1 MDVNGLPMWQFS
13 GRRAFGL
20 AADAQLPHS
29 AVDLHYKDEAGHL
42 QLARQQPVPAL
53 TEDQTFA
60 RAAVAAPSPVADGL
74 GGFAWWDFGEGKFR
88 ASGFAPG
95 SVDLPLP
102 LPEPPSLQAPEDI
115 ALGSDDVL
123 YAARDGAIVM
133 RDVRDRWPPAQAR
146 KTGFRA
152 HLLSPASGS
161 GVWAFDRVGRSLA
174 RLTGYPLRFTGLRDP
189 VPDRFEPAEPNP
201 SPPRLRAVRGARLP
215 DAFEAVALATSQSGQ
230 LAILAWEMDEDAA
243 VFTLEGGRLVF
254 RMGLAGLRFPFSIA
268 WIGEDQVAVLAT
280 DVADLASQAFVY
292 PMDLPPTGRSL
303 PPDGRVHPLIAA
315 RVSRFCNALSP
326 TPLYLVRESGG
337 DRPVSVRPLRALSG
351 GLYAR
356 QGSTLLGPIDSGL
369 AGCVWHRLYA
379 EAALPGHGAVDIE
392 ALATDSVGTPA
403 LPGQEGA
410 GRWAPH
416 RISAAR
422 SPDASPDLPHASW
435 CREASEIPFGAAQLG
450 CPARPGSAGLFTLLL
465 QDSGRKVRRLSGRY
479 LWLRVALAGNGHSS
493 PELAAIRV
501 YGNRFSYR
509 DRYLPAFYREPLG
522 GPDAA
527 AEGAATPHD
536 FMDRMLGLFEG
547 VLTETEG
554 KIASSWLLTDP
565 AAAPPEALPW
575 IGSWI
580 GVHSRTGANIDDY
593 RQSLLAAPYTAAL
606 NGTLGGL
613 LSALELATGG
623 VFVSGGRLDPG
634 RPAPPPGSPA
644 VARLGDLSLRAL
656 MLAMQR
662 SGECAMLAGGA
673 VTRGDIVVVEGF
685 RLRRTF
691 ATILGADLADEEDP
705 LTLGLAQS
713 GNSFVGD
720 TLILGDEARAEL
732 LALYRAEVDDSRGDA
747 AAVEQFYARL
757 AHRVL
762 VLVRGVDEA
771 AEMRR
776 LTEIVEEAIPA
787 HVEPQIHRAR
797 DPLIVGA
804 ASLVGIDTY
813 LAEGMPFERVRLGK
827 SIVGEGD
834 FVAGSGHL
842 DPRADAPGSI
852 PPVAVARGPR
862 EVWTGSG
869 FTLSA
874 AGSRAAPGRRISR
887 YIWSWE

>member
-1 MDVNGLPMWQFS
+1 MDVNGLPMWQYG
-13 GRRAFGL
+13 GRRDFGL
-20 AADAQLPHS
+20 APDSEPPKA
-29 AVDLHYKDEAGHL
+29 AVNLHFKDEAGHL
-42 QLARQQPVPAL
+42 HLARQQPAPAL
-53 TEDQTFA
+53 AEDQTFA
-60 RAAVAAPSPVADGL
+60 RSVIAAPSPVADDL
-74 GGFAWWDFGEGKFR
+74 GGFAWWEFAEGKFK

-95 SVDLPLP
+95 SVDLALP
-102 LPEPPSLQAPEDI
+102 LPDPPSLQAPEDI
-115 ALGSDDVL
+115 ALGTDDVL

-133 RDVRDRWPPAQAR
+133 RDIRDRWPPAQAR
-146 KTGFRA
+146 KAGFRA
-152 HLLSPASGS
+152 HLISPAQG
-161 GVWAFDRVGRSLA
+161 GGIWAFDRVGRSLA
-174 RLTGYPLRFTGLRDP
+174 RLSGYPSRFTGLRDSDPGRFKP
-189 VPDRFEPAEPNP
+189 VESNRN
-201 SPPRLRAVRGARLP
+201 PPRLGIIRRARLP
-215 DAFEAVALATSQSGQ
+215 DNFEAVAMATSEAGR
-230 LAILAWEMDEDAA
+230 LAILAWELGDDAA
-243 VFTLEGGRLVF
+243 IFTLEDGRLVF
-254 RMGLAGLRFPFSIA
+254 RMGLAGLRFPFSLA
-268 WIGEDQVAVLAT
+268 WKGEGEVAVLAG
-280 DVADLASQAFVY
+280 DGFALAAQAFVY

-303 PPDGRVHPLIAA
+303 PPDGRVHPLISA
-315 RVSRFCNALSP
+315 RISRFCNCLSP
-326 TPLYLVRESGG
+326 SPLYLVREPGS

-356 QGSTLLGPIDSGL
+356 EGSTLIGPVDSGV

-379 EAALPGHGAVDIE
+379 EAALPGHGAIDIE
-392 ALATDSVGTPA
+392 ALASDSAGTPA
-403 LPGQEGA
+403 FPGEQGA
-410 GRWAPH
+410 ARWAPH
-416 RISAAR
+416 RIAAAR
-422 SPDASPDLPHASW
+422 SPDSPPDLPHASW
-435 CREASEIPFGAAQLG
+435 CQESSEVPFGPARLA

-465 QDSGRKVRRLSGRY
+465 QDSGRRVRRLAGRY
-479 LWLRVALAGNGHSS
+479 LWLRVTLSGNGQAS

-527 AEGAATPHD
+527 AEGAATTHD

-554 KIASSWLLTDP
+554 RIASSWLLTDP
-565 AAAPPEALPW
+565 AAAPTEALPW

-580 GVHSRTGANIDDY
+580 GVSSEPGDDPERY

-613 LSALELATGG
+613 LGALELATGG
-623 VFVSGGRLDPG
+623 IFVSGGRLDPG

-644 VARLGDLSLRAL
+644 LARLGDLSLRAL
-656 MLAMQR
+656 MLSMQR
-662 SGECAMLAGGA
+662 GGECAMLTGGA

-705 LTLGLAQS
+705 LTLGLVRS

-732 LALYRAEVDDSRGDA
+732 LALYRSEVDDSRGDSE
-747 AAVEQFYARL
+747 AVEQFYARL

-762 VLVRGVDEA
+762 VLVRGVEDP

-776 LTEIVEEAIPA
+776 LTEVVAKAIPA
-787 HVEPQIHRAR
+787 HVEPRVHHAR

-813 LAEGMPFERVRLGK
+813 LTEGLPFERVRLGR
-827 SIVGEGD
+827 SILGEGD

-852 PPVAVARGPR
+852 PPTAVARGPG

-874 AGSRAAPGRRISR
+874 AGSRAAPGRRINR

>member
-1 MDVNGLPMWQFS
+1 MDVNGLPMWQFG

-20 AADAQLPHS
+20 AADSQPPHS
-29 AVDLHYKDEAGHL
+29 AVDLHFKDEAGHL

-53 TEDQTFA
+53 AEDQTFA

-74 GGFAWWDFGEGKFR
+74 GGFAWWDFGEGKFK

-133 RDVRDRWPPAQAR
+133 RDVRDRWPPALAR

-152 HLLSPASGS
+152 HLLAPRPGG

-174 RLTGYPLRFTGLRDP
+174 RLSGYPLRFAGLRDVDP
-189 VPDRFEPAEPNP
+189 NRFEPVEPNRN
-201 SPPRLRAVRGARLP
+201 PPRLRALRGARLP
-215 DAFEAVALATSQSGQ
+215 DSFEAVAMATSQGGQ

-243 VFTLEGGRLVF
+243 LFTLEDGRLVF
-254 RMGLAGLRFPFSIA
+254 RMGLAGLRFPISIA
-268 WIGEDQVAVLAT
+268 WNGEDQVAVLAT
-280 DVADLASQAFVY
+280 DGAGLAPQAFVY

-303 PPDGRVHPLIAA
+303 PPEGRVHPLIAA

-326 TPLYLVRESGG
+326 VPLYLVRDPDG
-337 DRPVSVRPLRALSG
+337 DRPVSARPLRALSG

-379 EAALPGHGAVDIE
+379 EAALPGHGAIDIE
-392 ALATDSVGTPA
+392 ALATDTAGTPA
-403 LPGQEGA
+403 LPGEEGA
-410 GRWAPH
+410 EGWAPH
-416 RISAAR
+416 RISASR
-422 SPDASPDLPHASW
+422 SPDSAPDLPHASW
-435 CREASEIPFGAAQLG
+435 CRESSEVPFGAARLS

-465 QDSGRKVRRLSGRY
+465 QDCGRRVRRLSGRY
-479 LWLRVALAGNGHSS
+479 LWLRVTLTGDGQGS

-527 AEGAATPHD
+527 APGAATRHD
-536 FMDRMLGLFEG
+536 FMDRLLGLFEG

-565 AAAPPEALPW
+565 AAAPAEALPW

-580 GVHSRTGANIDDY
+580 GLPCRNGANTGDY

-613 LSALELATGG
+613 LAALELATGG
-623 VFVSGGRLDPG
+623 TFVAGGRLDPS
-634 RPAPPPGSPA
+634 RPVPPPGSPA
-644 VARLGDLSLRAL
+644 LARLGDLSLRAL
-656 MLAMQR
+656 ML
-662 SGECAMLAGGA
+662 SESAMLAGGA

-705 LTLGLAQS
+705 LTLGMARS
-713 GNSFVGD
+713 GNSIVGD
-720 TLILGDEARAEL
+720 TLILGDEARSEL
-732 LALYRAEVDDSRGDA
+732 LALYRSEVDESRGDS

-762 VLVRGVDEA
+762 ILVRGVEDPS
-771 AEMRR
+771 EMGR
-776 LTEIVEEAIPA
+776 LTEIVEAAIPA
-787 HVEPQIHRAR
+787 HVEPRIHHAR

-813 LAEGMPFERVRLGK
+813 LAEGMPFERVRLGR
-827 SIVGEGD
+827 SVLGEGD

-842 DPRADAPGSI
+842 DPRADAPASI
-852 PPVAVARGPR
+852 PPVAVARGPG

-874 AGSRAAPGRRISR
+874 AGSSAAPGRRINR

>member
-1 MDVNGLPMWQFS
+1 MDVNGLPMWQF
-13 GRRAFGL
+13 GDRRAFGL
-20 AADAQLPHS
+20 AADSQPPHS
-29 AVDLHYKDEAGHL
+29 AVDLHFKDEAGHL

-53 TEDQTFA
+53 AEDQTFA

-74 GGFAWWDFGEGKFR
+74 GGFAWWDFGEGKFK

-133 RDVRDRWPPAQAR
+133 RDVRDRWPAAQAR
-146 KTGFRA
+146 KNGFRA
-152 HLLSPASGS
+152 HLLAPLAGG
-161 GVWAFDRVGRSLA
+161 GVWAFDRVGRNLA
-174 RLTGYPLRFTGLRDP
+174 RLSGYPLRFSGLRDP
-189 VPDRFEPAEPNP
+189 DPNRFEPVEPNRN
-201 SPPRLRAVRGARLP
+201 PPRLRALRGARLP
-215 DAFEAVALATSQSGQ
+215 DSFEAVAMAASERGQ
-230 LAILAWEMDEDAA
+230 LAILAWEMDDDAA
-243 VFTLEGGRLVF
+243 IFTLEGGRLVF
-254 RMGLAGLRFPFSIA
+254 RMGLAGLRFPVSIA
-268 WIGEDQVAVLAT
+268 WNGEDRVAVLAT
-280 DVADLASQAFVY
+280 DGAGLAAQAFVY
-292 PMDLPPTGRSL
+292 PMDLPPTGRAL
-303 PPDGRVHPLIAA
+303 APDGRVHPLIAA

-326 TPLYLVRESGG
+326 VPLYLVRDSDG
-337 DRPVSVRPLRALSG
+337 DRPVSARPLRALSG

-379 EAALPGHGAVDIE
+379 EAALPGQGAIDIE
-392 ALATDSVGTPA
+392 ALATDTPGTPA
-403 LPGQEGA
+403 LPGEEGA

-416 RISAAR
+416 RISASR
-422 SPDASPDLPHASW
+422 SPDSPPDLPHASW
-435 CREASEIPFGAAQLG
+435 CRESSEVPFGAARLS

-465 QDSGRKVRRLSGRY
+465 QDCGRKVRRLSGRY
-479 LWLRVALAGNGHSS
+479 LWLRVALTGNGQSS
-493 PELAAIRV
+493 PELAALRV

-522 GPDAA
+522 GPDSAA
-527 AEGAATPHD
+527 QGPATRHD
-536 FMDRMLGLFEG
+536 FMDRLLGLFEG

-575 IGSWI
+575 LGSWI
-580 GVHSRTGANIDDY
+580 GLPCRNGAITGDY

-613 LSALELATGG
+613 LAALELATGG
-623 VFVSGGRLDPG
+623 LFVGGGRLDRS

-644 VARLGDLSLRAL
+644 LARLGDLSLRAL
-656 MLAMQR
+656 ML
-662 SGECAMLAGGA
+662 SESAMLTGGS

-705 LTLGLAQS
+705 LTLGMARS
-713 GNSFVGD
+713 GNSIVGD
-720 TLILGDEARAEL
+720 TLILGDEARSEL
-732 LALYRAEVDDSRGDA
+732 LALYRSEIDDSRGDS

-771 AEMRR
+771 AEIRR
-776 LTEIVEEAIPA
+776 LTEIVEEASPA
-787 HVEPQIHRAR
+787 HVEPRVHHVR

-813 LAEGMPFERVRLGK
+813 LAEGMPFERVRLGR
-827 SIVGEGD
+827 SILGEGD

-842 DPRADAPGSI
+842 DPRADAPASI
-852 PPVAVARGPR
+852 PPVAVARGPG
-862 EVWTGSG
+862 EVWSGSG

-874 AGSRAAPGRRISR
+874 AGSSAAPGRRINR

>member
-1 MDVNGLPMWQFS
+1 MDVNGLPMWQIS

-20 AADAQLPHS
+20 AADSEPPNA
-29 AVDLHYKDEAGHL
+29 ATDLHFKDEAGHL
-42 QLARQQPVPAL
+42 QLARQQPVPAIDA
-53 TEDQTFA
+53 DQTFA
-60 RAAVAAPSPVADGL
+60 RAAVAAPSPVADSL
-74 GGFAWWDFGEGKFR
+74 GGFAWWDFGEGKFK

-115 ALGSDDVL
+115 ALGTDDVL

-133 RDVRDRWPPAQAR
+133 RDIRDRWPPAQAR
-146 KTGFRA
+146 KAGFRA
-152 HLLSPASGS
+152 HLLAPAPGG

-174 RLTGYPLRFTGLRDP
+174 RLAGYPSRFTGLRNPDP
-189 VPDRFEPAEPNP
+189 NRFEPVEPNRN
-201 SPPRLRAVRGARLP
+201 PPRLRAVRGARLP
-215 DAFEAVALATSQSGQ
+215 DAFEAVAMAASESGQ
-230 LAILAWEMDEDAA
+230 LAILAWETDEDAA

-268 WIGEDQVAVLAT
+268 WNGEDQVAVLAG
-280 DVADLASQAFVY
+280 DGAGLASQAFVY

-315 RVSRFCNALSP
+315 RLSRFCNALSP
-326 TPLYLVRESGG
+326 TPIYLVREPGG
-337 DRPVSVRPLRALSG
+337 ERPVSVRPLRALSG

-356 QGSTLLGPIDSGL
+356 QGSTLVGPIDSGL
-369 AGCVWHRLYA
+369 TGCVWHRLYA
-379 EAALPGHGAVDIE
+379 EAALPGHGGIDIE
-392 ALATDSVGTPA
+392 ALATDRPGTPE
-403 LPGQEGA
+403 LPGEDGA
-410 GRWAPH
+410 ERWAPH
-416 RISAAR
+416 RIAAAR
-422 SPDASPDLPHASW
+422 SPDSSPDLPHASW
-435 CREASEIPFGAAQLG
+435 CRDTSEVPFGGARLS
-450 CPARPGSAGLFTLLL
+450 CPARPGAAGLFTLLL
-465 QDSGRKVRRLSGRY
+465 QDSGRKVRRLTGRY
-479 LWLRVALAGNGHSS
+479 LWLRVTLNGNGQSS

-527 AEGAATPHD
+527 AAGAATPHD

-575 IGSWI
+575 IGTWI
-580 GVHSRTGANIDDY
+580 GVSGQSGANPGDF
-593 RQSLLAAPYTAAL
+593 RQSLLAAPHTAAL

-656 MLAMQR
+656 MLSMQR
-662 SGECAMLAGGA
+662 GGECAMLTGGA

-691 ATILGADLADEEDP
+691 ATILGADLADEKDP
-705 LTLGLAQS
+705 LTLGMARS

-732 LALYRAEVDDSRGDA
+732 LALYRSEVDDSRGDT

-762 VLVRGVDEA
+762 VLVRGVDDSS
-771 AEMRR
+771 EMRR
-776 LTEIVEEAIPA
+776 LTEIVEKAIPA
-787 HVEPQIHRAR
+787 HVEPQVHRAR

-827 SIVGEGD
+827 SIVGGGD

-852 PPVAVARGPR
+852 PPTAVARGPG

-874 AGSRAAPGRRISR
+874 AGSSAAPGRRISR

>member
-1 MDVNGLPMWQFS
+1 MDVNGLPMWQIS

-20 AADAQLPHS
+20 AADAQPPQA
-29 AVDLHYKDEAGHL
+29 AVDLHFRDEAGHL
-42 QLARQQPVPAL
+42 QLARRQPVPSLA
-53 TEDQTFA
+53 EDQTFA

-74 GGFAWWDFGEGKFR
+74 GGFGWWDFGEGKFK

-102 LPEPPSLQAPEDI
+102 LPDPPSLQAPEDI
-115 ALGSDDVL
+115 ALGSDEML

-133 RDVRDRWPPAQAR
+133 RDIRDRWPVAQAR
-146 KTGFRA
+146 KPGFRA
-152 HLLSPASGS
+152 HLLSPAPGG
-161 GVWAFDRVGRSLA
+161 GVWAFDRVARKLA
-174 RLTGYPLRFTGLRDP
+174 RLGGYPLRFTGLRDP
-189 VPDRFEPAEPNP
+189 DPNRFEPVEPNRN
-201 SPPRLRAVRGARLP
+201 PPRLGVLRGARLP
-215 DAFEAVALATSQSGQ
+215 DAFEAVAMATSEAGQ

-268 WIGEDQVAVLAT
+268 WNGEEQVAVLAG
-280 DVADLASQAFVY
+280 DGAGLASQAFLY

-303 PPDGRVHPLIAA
+303 APDGRVHPLIAA
-315 RVSRFCNALSP
+315 RLSRFCNALSP
-326 TPLYLVRESGG
+326 TPLYLVREPGS

-351 GLYAR
+351 GLFAR
-356 QGSTLLGPIDSGL
+356 EGSTLVGPIDSGL

-379 EAALPGHGAVDIE
+379 EAALSGHGAIDIE
-392 ALATDSVGTPA
+392 ALASDSPATPA
-403 LPGQEGA
+403 LPGEEGA

-416 RISAAR
+416 RIAAVR
-422 SPDASPDLPHASW
+422 SPDSPPDLPHASW
-435 CREASEIPFGAAQLG
+435 CSEVSEVPFGSPALA
-450 CPARPGSAGLFTLLL
+450 CPPRPGAAGLFTLLL

-479 LWLRVALAGNGHSS
+479 LWLRITLSGNGQGS

-527 AEGAATPHD
+527 AQGPATPQD

-554 KIASSWLLTDP
+554 RIASSWLLTDP

-575 IGSWI
+575 LGSWI
-580 GVHSRTGANIDDY
+580 GVSGREAAIPQHY
-593 RQSLLAAPYTAAL
+593 RQTLLAAPYTAAL

-644 VARLGDLSLRAL
+644 LARLGDLSLRAL
-656 MLAMQR
+656 ML
-662 SGECAMLAGGA
+662 SENAMLTGGA
-673 VTRGDIVVVEGF
+673 VTGGDIVVVEGF

-691 ATILGADLADEEDP
+691 ATILGADLSDEEDP
-705 LTLGLAQS
+705 LTLGLVRS

-720 TLILGDEARAEL
+720 TLILGDEARSEL
-732 LALYRAEVDDSRGDA
+732 LALYRSEVDDGRRDM

-762 VLVRGVDEA
+762 VLVRGVDDPSEL
-771 AEMRR
+771 RR
-776 LTEIVEEAIPA
+776 LAEIVEESIPA
-787 HVEPQIHRAR
+787 HVEPQVHRAR

-813 LAEGMPFERVRLGK
+813 LTEGLPFERVRLGR

-842 DPRADAPGSI
+842 DPRSDAPGSI
-852 PPVAVARGPR
+852 PPVAVARGPG

-874 AGSRAAPGRRISR
+874 AGSSAAPGRRISR

>member
-1 MDVNGLPMWQFS
+1 MDVNGLPMWQMS

-20 AADAQLPHS
+20 AEDAPPS
-29 AVDLHYKDEAGHL
+29 RAAVDLHFKDQAGHI
-42 QLARQQPVPAL
+42 QLARQQPAPVL
-53 TEDQTFA
+53 QEDQTFA

-74 GGFAWWDFGEGKFR
+74 GGFAWWDFGEGKFK

-102 LPEPPSLQAPEDI
+102 LPEPPSLQAPGDI

-123 YAARDGAIVM
+123 YAARDGAVVM
-133 RDVRDRWPPAQAR
+133 RDIRDRWSPAQVR
-146 KTGFRA
+146 KAGFRA
-152 HLLSPASGS
+152 HLLAPVPDG
-161 GVWAFDRVGRSLA
+161 GVWAFDRVGRRLA
-174 RLTGYPLRFTGLRDP
+174 RVAGYPSRFTGLRDP
-189 VPDRFEPAEPNP
+189 DPNRFEPVEPNRN
-201 SPPRLRAVRGARLP
+201 PPRLRVVRGARLP
-215 DAFEAVALATSQSGQ
+215 DTFEAVAMATSEAGQ
-230 LAILAWEMDEDAA
+230 LAVLAWEMDEDSAL
-243 VFTLEGGRLVF
+243 FTLEKGRLVF
-254 RMGLAGLRFPFSIA
+254 RMGLAGLRFPFSLA
-268 WIGEDQVAVLAT
+268 WNGEKEIAVLA
-280 DVADLASQAFVY
+280 ADGAALASQAFVY
-292 PMDLPPTGRSL
+292 PMDLPPTSRSL

-326 TPLYLVRESGG
+326 APLYLVRDPGS

-356 QGSTLLGPIDSGL
+356 QGSTLVGPIDSGL

-379 EAALPGHGAVDIE
+379 EAALPSHGAIDVE
-392 ALATDSVGTPA
+392 ALATDAAGTPA
-403 LPGQEGA
+403 LPGVEGA
-410 GRWAPH
+410 PRWAPH
-416 RISAAR
+416 RIAPAR

-435 CREASEIPFGAAQLG
+435 CEEASEIPFG
-450 CPARPGSAGLFTLLL
+450 PARLSCPGRPESAGLFTLLL
-465 QDSGRKVRRLSGRY
+465 QDGGRRVRRLSGRY
-479 LWLRVALAGNGHSS
+479 LWLRVSLSGNGQGS

-527 AEGAATPHD
+527 AAGAATPHD
-536 FMDRMLGLFEG
+536 FMDRLLGLFEG

-554 KIASSWLLTDP
+554 KIASAWLLTDP

-575 IGSWI
+575 LGSWI
-580 GVHSRTGANIDDY
+580 GVGSEPGANPGQY
-593 RQSLLAAPYTAAL
+593 RQTLLAAPHTAGL

-623 VFVSGGRLDPG
+623 VFVSGGRLDPS

-644 VARLGDLSLRAL
+644 LARLGDLSLRAL
-656 MLAMQR
+656 MLSMQR
-662 SGECAMLAGGA
+662 GGECAMLTGGA

-705 LTLGLAQS
+705 LTLGLVRS

-747 AAVEQFYARL
+747 AAVKRFYARL
-757 AHRVL
+757 AHSVL
-762 VLVRGVDEA
+762 VLVRGVDEES
-771 AEMRR
+771 EMRR
-776 LTEIVEEAIPA
+776 LADIVEAAIPA

-813 LAEGMPFERVRLGK
+813 LAEGMPFERVRLGH
-827 SIVGEGD
+827 SMVGEGD

-852 PPVAVARGPR
+852 PPTAVARGPR
-862 EVWTGSG
+862 EVWSGSG

-874 AGSRAAPGRRISR
+874 AGSRAGPGRRISR

>member
-1 MDVNGLPMWQFS
+1 MDVNGLPMWQYS

-20 AADAQLPHS
+20 AADAQPPNA
-29 AVDLHYKDEAGHL
+29 AVDLHFKDEAGHL

-53 TEDQTFA
+53 AEDQTFA
-60 RAAVAAPSPVADGL
+60 RSAVAAPSPVADGL
-74 GGFAWWDFGEGKFR
+74 GGFAWWDFAQGKFK

-102 LPEPPSLQAPEDI
+102 LPEPASLQAPEDI
-115 ALGSDDVL
+115 ALGADDVL
-123 YAARDGAIVM
+123 YAARDGAVVM
-133 RDVRDRWPPAQAR
+133 RDIRDRWPPAQAR
-146 KTGFRA
+146 KSGFRA
-152 HLLSPASGS
+152 HLLAPAPGG

-174 RLTGYPLRFTGLRDP
+174 RLSGYPLRFGGLRDTDP
-189 VPDRFEPAEPNP
+189 NRFEPVEPNRD
-201 SPPRLRAVRGARLP
+201 PPRLRALRGARLP
-215 DAFEAVALATSQSGQ
+215 DAFEAVAMAASEGGR
-230 LAILAWEMDEDAA
+230 LAILAWELGDDAA
-243 VFTLEGGRLVF
+243 IFTLEGGRLVF

-268 WIGEDQVAVLAT
+268 WNGEDQVAVLAT
-280 DVADLASQAFVY
+280 DGAGLASQAFVY

-303 PPDGRVHPLIAA
+303 PPDGRVHPMIAA

-326 TPLYLVRESGG
+326 VPLYLVREPGG
-337 DRPVSVRPLRALSG
+337 DGPVSARPLRALSG

-356 QGSTLLGPIDSGL
+356 QGSTLVGPIDSGQ

-379 EAALPGHGAVDIE
+379 EAALPGKGAIDID
-392 ALATDSVGTPA
+392 AFATDAPGAPA
-403 LPGQEGA
+403 LPGEEGA

-416 RISAAR
+416 RISASP
-422 SPDASPDLPHASW
+422 SPDAPPDLPRASW
-435 CREASEIPFGAAQLG
+435 CREASEIPFGAAQLS

-479 LWLRVALAGNGHSS
+479 LWLRVTLAGNGQGS

-565 AAAPPEALPW
+565 AAAPAEALPW
-575 IGSWI
+575 LGSWI
-580 GVHSRTGANIDDY
+580 GVPGRDGANIQHY

-613 LSALELATGG
+613 LGALELATGG
-623 VFVSGGRLDPG
+623 LFVGGGRLDPG

-644 VARLGDLSLRAL
+644 LARLGDLSLRAL
-656 MLAMQR
+656 MLSMQ
-662 SGECAMLAGGA
+662 SGGECAMLTGGA

-705 LTLGLAQS
+705 LTLGMAQS

-732 LALYRAEVDDSRGDA
+732 LALYRSEVDDSRGDS

-762 VLVRGVDEA
+762 VLVRGIDDS
-771 AEMRR
+771 AEIRR
-776 LTEIVEEAIPA
+776 LTEIVEEAVPA
-787 HVEPQIHRAR
+787 HVEARVHTAR

-813 LAEGMPFERVRLGK
+813 LAEGMPFERVRLGR
-827 SIVGEGD
+827 SILGEGD

-842 DPRADAPGSI
+842 DPRADAPASI
-852 PPVAVARGPR
+852 PPVAVARGPG

-874 AGSRAAPGRRISR
+874 AGSRAAPGRRINR